1 MITIDVAIR
10 HDDSEKWR
18 ADFTETVDV
27 SRTGKKVLTASKT
40 VGTTPVTISLTD
52 LASPGYAFVKNIG
65 AAGNISFGYND
76 GSQRSLIKL
85 APGQFAVMPLVSGL
99 TLGAVGDQAGCELLC
114 VVYEA

>member
-1 MITIDVAIR
+1 MITIDLALR
-10 HDDSEKWR
+10 HDENEKWQ
-18 ADFTETVDV
+18 ADFNDTVSV
-27 SRTGKKVLTASKT
+27 QRTGSKVLVMSKT

-52 LASPGYAFVKNIG
+52 LSSPGYAFVKNIG
-65 AAGNISFGYND
+65 SSGNISFGYND
-76 GSQRSLIKL
+76 GSQRSLMRL

>member
-1 MITIDVAIR
+1 MITIDLALR
-10 HDDSEKWR
+10 HDENEKWQ
-18 ADFTETVDV
+18 ADFNDTVSV
-27 SRTGKKVLTASKT
+27 QRTGSKVLVMSKT